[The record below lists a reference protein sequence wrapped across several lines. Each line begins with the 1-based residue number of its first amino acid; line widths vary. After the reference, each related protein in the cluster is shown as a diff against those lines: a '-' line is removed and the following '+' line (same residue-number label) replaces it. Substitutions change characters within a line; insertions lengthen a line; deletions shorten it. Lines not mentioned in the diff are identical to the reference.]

1 MGSGAAIGFL
11 LLQAVLFPVAWFF
24 VSLWEVGR
32 ITWMQH
38 RHGADLEF
46 KPDPVETKYRMIG
59 LMVGFNVVV
68 FVFLR

>member
-1 MGSGAAIGFL
+1 MGGGEAIGFL
-11 LLQAVLFPVAWFF
+11 LLQAVLLSVAWFF
-24 VSLWEVGR
+24 VSLWEAGWV
-32 ITWMQH
+32 TWMQH

-46 KPDPVETKYRMIG
+46 KPDPVETKYRMYG